1 MDIIELLAL
10 IGKKGAELTI
20 NVNSDKGLLDW
31 LTDSGAVLVAIATLI
46 FSYFNTKTTTNSQIQ
61 TAEMH
66 AKTETKGKL
75 RHEWLISVRGFCAEY
90 LATAVTLSNL
100 YQEIDME
107 DIKKKAESNDP
118 EVENLLKNARIYL
131 ELRNDLLLKFSK
143 NYSLLYLYLDSDDYE
158 PLQTKITVLYD
169 IIRDY
174 KGDFV
179 FFDDAHKKLLIE
191 SKVML
196 SKEWEKIQES
206 YKS

>member
-20 NVNSDKGLLDW
+20 NMNSDKGVLDW

-46 FSYFNTKTTTNSQIQ
+46 FSYFNTKTTTNAQIQ

-90 LATAVTLSNL
+90 LATALTLSNL
-100 YQEIDME
+100 YQQIDME
-107 DIKKKAESNDP
+107 DIKNKVESNDP
-118 EVENLLKNARIYL
+118 EAEYLLKNARIYL

-158 PLQTKITVLYD
+158 PLQAKITVLYD
-169 IIRDY
+169 IIREY

-179 FFDDAHKKLLIE
+179 VFDDAHKKLLIE

-196 SKEWEKIQES
+196 SKEWGKIQES